1 MSQDILGRE
10 MTADEEEILKVYES
24 LKALASRDDLAPCAT
39 SNIRFATAALAQ
51 VVTDLGLRW
60 EHLHELGL

>member
-10 MTADEEEILKVYES
+10 MTAEEEEILKVYES
-24 LKALASRDDLAPCAT
+24 LKSLAGRDDLAPCAA

-51 VVTDLGLRW
+51 VVTDLGLSW
-60 EHLHELGL
+60 EHLHHIRI